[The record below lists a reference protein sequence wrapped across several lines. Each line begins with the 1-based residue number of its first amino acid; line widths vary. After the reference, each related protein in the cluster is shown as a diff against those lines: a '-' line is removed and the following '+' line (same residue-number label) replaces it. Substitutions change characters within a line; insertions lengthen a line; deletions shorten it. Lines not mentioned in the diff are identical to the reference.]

1 MVKPMTRDQSGEN
14 ITIHPLAI
22 VESQDIGADTKI
34 WAFVHILNGARIGRQ
49 CVISDH
55 TYIEGG
61 VAIGDAV
68 TIKHDCSI
76 AEGVTIADGAFIG
89 PGVRFTNDAHPRS
102 PRALFASARYRNRD
116 WLLRTRVGCGA
127 SLGAGVVVLPGMQIG
142 DYAVV
147 GAGSVVTRDVPAHAV
162 VMGNPARHRFHTCVC
177 GGSTWALDSPV
188 ACEALATGVL
198 TCDACHSS

>member
-1 MVKPMTRDQSGEN
+1 MTRDQSGEN

-22 VESQDIGADTKI
+22 VESQDIGPDTKI
-34 WAFVHILNGARIGRQ
+34 WAFVHILQGARIGRR

-68 TIKHDCSI
+68 TIKHDCTI
-76 AEGVTIADGAFIG
+76 AEGVTIGNGVFIG

-102 PRALFASARYRNRD
+102 PRAPFAEARYRNRD
-116 WLLRTRVGCGA
+116 WLLTTLVGCGA
-127 SLGAGVVVLPGMQIG
+127 SLGAGVVVLPGIHIG

-162 VMGNPARHRFHTCVC
+162 VMGNPARHRFNTCVC
-177 GGSTWALDSPV
+177 GGSTWSLDAAV
-188 ACEALATGVL
+188 ACQALATGVL
-198 TCDACHSS
+198 TCDGCRLYSTS

>member
-1 MVKPMTRDQSGEN
+1 MTNDQPFED

-22 VESQDIGADTKI
+22 VETNDIGAGTRI
-34 WAFVHILNGARIGRQ
+34 WAYAHILPGARIGNN

-55 TYIEGG
+55 TFIEGG

-68 TIKHDCSI
+68 TIKNACLIFD
-76 AEGVTIADGAFIG
+76 GVTISDGAFIG

-102 PRALFASARYRNRD
+102 PRAAFAKSRYRNRE
-116 WLLRTRVGCGA
+116 WLLRTHVGRGA
-127 SLGAGVVVLPGMQIG
+127 SLGAGVVVLPGLRIG

-162 VMGNPARHRFHTCVC
+162 VMGNPARHRLNTCVC
-177 GGSTWALDSPV
+177 GGTTWALGDAGAS
-188 ACEALATGVL
+188 EAIAAGAL
-198 TCDACHSS
+198 TCDGCFLYLTS

>member
-1 MVKPMTRDQSGEN
+1 MTKVQPVEG
-14 ITIHPLAI
+14 ITIHPTAI
-22 VESQDIGADTKI
+22 VEATTIGSGTKI
-34 WAFVHILNGARIGRQ
+34 WAYVHVLASARIGKE

-102 PRALFASARYRNRD
+102 ARAAFAKSRYRNRE
-116 WLLRTRVGCGA
+116 WLLRTHVGRGA
-127 SLGAGVVVLPGMQIG
+127 SLGAGVVVLPGLRIG

-162 VMGNPARHRFHTCVC
+162 VMGNPARHRLNTCVC
-177 GGSTWALDSPV
+177 GGTTWALGDAGAS
-188 ACEALATGVL
+188 EAIAAGAL
-198 TCDACHSS
+198 TCDGCFLYLTS